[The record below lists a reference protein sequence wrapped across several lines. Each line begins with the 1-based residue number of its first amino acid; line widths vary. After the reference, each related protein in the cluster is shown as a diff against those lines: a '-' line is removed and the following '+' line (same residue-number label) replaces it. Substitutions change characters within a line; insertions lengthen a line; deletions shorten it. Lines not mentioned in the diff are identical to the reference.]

1 MIILVWRK
9 HQFFSGCFFHIDWP
23 AYSLAHSDNHKMLMV
38 LQQIAISET
47 LCVVTIFFIPILTF
61 GCSRRNGLIEFGN
74 GFEQN
79 PVCFMQLH
87 LVQGPQARLV
97 YYQSVSL
104 VLAKWMC
111 SLKFLYSF
119 LGKTSQLPTKEKNL
133 TIAQTFLLLPQSLPI
148 FSSFFLSS
156 KRINRSCTS

>member
-23 AYSLAHSDNHKMLMV
+23 AYSLAHSDNHKVLMV

-79 PVCFMQLH
+79 PMRFMQLH
-87 LVQGPQARLV
+87 VLQDVLETQKVVIWNLGQRLWSRRSEGV
-97 YYQSVSL
+97 MKIFESNYL
-104 VLAKWMC
+104 
-111 SLKFLYSF
+111 FLQYRYNTIMVALSRLCYCLF
-119 LGKTSQLPTKEKNL
+119 LHL
-133 TIAQTFLLLPQSLPI
+133 
-148 FSSFFLSS
+148 
-156 KRINRSCTS
+156 